1 MHMIQSIFK
10 ITIVKDQFVQKLLS
24 LVNNRIKERKKNET
38 NNLQEE
44 NKIK

>member
-1 MHMIQSIFK
+1 MHDSINFQNYNCK
-10 ITIVKDQFVQKLLS
+10 ISIRSKIIITCQQQNKG
-24 LVNNRIKERKKNET
+24 KEKNET